1 MSKFSDLAA
10 PLAEKFKI
18 TQKEADKFLSLMV
31 DVLNDGLHDDK
42 LVKIKGL
49 GTFKVA
55 SVSAR
60 KSVNVNTGEPIVIE
74 GREKISFTPD
84 ASLKERVNSAFA
96 QFETTPVN
104 EGVDFSEIDRKFD
117 KHETAESIAEED
129 NETEKSESE
138 KIDDENVVVEQAKI
152 FENASVVSPHDK
164 SRLEGMPI
172 SDKSDES
179 EVATSATT
187 TIDGIAS
194 DVRTNEKEP
203 EEIEITSRSGSNRR
217 LIYGTVALLLLLIV
231 FGAFYFL
238 RDATQSGPKV
248 TTANPDTIQNAAKT
262 TIKSPADSVTTQNT
276 NENANGNGN
285 LNYPL
290 TSHLSPLTSKVNP
303 DDYPVLK
310 YGAYAFD
317 GIAAEVTVKKGQTI
331 KSISKTYL
339 GPGSEQYVEAF
350 NGKKVVKEGDI
361 IKIPKLVLKKKK

>member
-117 KHETAESIAEED
+117 KQETAESIAEGD

-138 KIDDENVVVEQAKI
+138 KTDDENVVVEQAKI
-152 FENASVVSPHDK
+152 FENASVVSSLDK
-164 SRLEGMPI
+164 GRPEGGAI
-172 SDKSDES
+172 SGKSDES

-194 DVRTNEKEP
+194 DVRTNEEEP
-203 EEIEITSRSGSNRR
+203 EEIEIRSRSGSNRR

-238 RDATQSGPKV
+238 RDASQSSPKV
-248 TTANPDTIQNAAKT
+248 ATAKHDTIQNAAKT
-262 TIKSPADSVTTQNT
+262 SIKSPSDSVTTQNT
-276 NENANGNGN
+276 NENSQFS
-285 LNYPL
+285 
-290 TSHLSPLTSKVNP
+290 TVNP

>member
-117 KHETAESIAEED
+117 KHETAESIAEGG

-138 KIDDENVVVEQAKI
+138 KTDDENVVVEQAKI
-152 FENASVVSPHDK
+152 TENASVVSSLDK
-164 SRLEGMPI
+164 GRPEGGAI
-172 SDKSDES
+172 SGNSDES

-276 NENANGNGN
+276 NENSQFS
-285 LNYPL
+285 
-290 TSHLSPLTSKVNP
+290 TVNP

-310 YGAYAFD
+310 YGAYVFD

>member
-55 SVSAR
+55 SMSAR

-117 KHETAESIAEED
+117 KQETAESIAEGD
-129 NETEKSESE
+129 NETEKSESVIVSSVRFACKE
-138 KIDDENVVVEQAKI
+138 KTDDENVVVEQAKI
-152 FENASVVSPHDK
+152 FENASVVSSLDK
-164 SRLEGMPI
+164 GRPEGGAI

-194 DVRTNEKEP
+194 DVRTNEEEP

-238 RDATQSGPKV
+238 RDASQPSPKV
-248 TTANPDTIQNAAKT
+248 ATAKHDTIQNAAKT
-262 TIKSPADSVTTQNT
+262 SIKSPSDSVTTQNT
-276 NENANGNGN
+276 NANSQFS
-285 LNYPL
+285 
-290 TSHLSPLTSKVNP
+290 TVNP

>member
-129 NETEKSESE
+129 NETEKSVNVSSVRFACKE
-138 KIDDENVVVEQAKI
+138 KTDDENVVVEQAKI
-152 FENASVVSPHDK
+152 FENASVVSSLDK
-164 SRLEGMPI
+164 GRPEGGAI

-194 DVRTNEKEP
+194 DVRTNEEKP

-238 RDATQSGPKV
+238 RDASQSSPKV
-248 TTANPDTIQNAAKT
+248 VTAKHDTIQNAAKT
-262 TIKSPADSVTTQNT
+262 SIKSPSDSVTTQNT
-276 NENANGNGN
+276 NENSQFS
-285 LNYPL
+285 
-290 TSHLSPLTSKVNP
+290 TVNP